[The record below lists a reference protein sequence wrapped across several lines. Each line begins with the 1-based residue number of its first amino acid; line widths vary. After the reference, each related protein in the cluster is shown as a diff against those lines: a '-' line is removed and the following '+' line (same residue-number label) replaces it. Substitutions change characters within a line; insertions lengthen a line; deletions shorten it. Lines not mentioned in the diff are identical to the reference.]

1 MSDDSDNFEFSDSE
15 IDNKTH
21 DKLVEDVLNLN
32 KNQNVKKP
40 SRTEPT
46 SQISEF
52 NLVKSLGENR
62 NLVHINDLTK
72 LLKGQKKHVEISN
85 KVKSTNSK
93 STTLPTPLEKPQAN
107 LIKRTLNYE
116 KSRLQLDRW
125 ESLVTANRAASNLV
139 FPLGSV
145 EKVKIE
151 EKRAERYPSSWRV
164 KSDLQKELEKL
175 NPKVEEFRIDTEEK
189 EEYPLTLDELKQ
201 RRKEMA
207 KLRAHQSYKEAKAR
221 RQNKIKSKKYH
232 RILKR
237 EKIKQQLKEFEQLQ
251 KTNPEEALRKLDD
264 IEKARAEERFN
275 LRHKGT
281 GQWAKNK
288 QIRAKY
294 DKESRKELAQ
304 QLAIS
309 RDLTQKVK
317 PVDSESEDEGIELAE
332 NMKKSQNDGN
342 NPWVNGIK
350 PNSEVTDFLSGYKKF
365 WNEHNNQSSESVN
378 NSSEDKA
385 NANQPMA
392 SKKMIISESPK
403 RLKKS
408 SRSPKV
414 KSAKTDLDKTNLKS
428 VDEVNLSGMNSSFS
442 TSEWEVTTL
451 LDATSGK
458 NSDVEDVF
466 EQLEDKLERKLQQK
480 SKTLQGKKNTT
491 KRKQKSEKQTSS
503 KKYKVDLSFPTKA
516 KRPIIDESM
525 MEQTGNIDDEAT
537 SELNPDLETL
547 KNILGSNDKKEPTP
561 NKKPNECIEHK
572 EVTELAT
579 EIPDLSV
586 TEENE
591 DSTDQQAIMM
601 EVFEDDDTAADFQK
615 EKAAEIEKDTPKNID
630 LNLPGW
636 GSWAGGNIDPNKR
649 KRKRFI
655 FKVPKAMPRKDDNKG
670 SLIINEK
677 AQSKIKPLLVSEV
690 PFPFKSVKDYE
701 ASIRAPIGNT
711 FVPETAFRKLIE
723 PAVTTK
729 MGAIIEPIDKHILC
743 GIKKI

>member
-1 MSDDSDNFEFSDSE
+1 MSDDSDNFEFSDWE

-125 ESLVTANRAASNLV
+125 ESLVTSNRAASNLV

-294 DKESRKELAQ
+294 DKE
-304 QLAIS
+304 
-309 RDLTQKVK
+309 
-317 PVDSESEDEGIELAE
+317 
-332 NMKKSQNDGN
+332 
-342 NPWVNGIK
+342 
-350 PNSEVTDFLSGYKKF
+350 VTDFLSGYKKF
-365 WNEHNNQSSESVN
+365 WNEHNNQSSEPAN
-378 NSSEDKA
+378 NSLEDKA
-385 NANQPMA
+385 KANQPVA
-392 SKKMIISESPK
+392 SKKMIISESPNK
-403 RLKKS
+403 LKKS

-442 TSEWEVTTL
+442 TSEWEVTAL

-458 NSDVEDVF
+458 NGDVEDVF

-547 KNILGSNDKKEPTP
+547 KNILGSKDKKEPTP